1 MLVFDQ
7 VPDEFFASVC
17 VELVGGIGHTGAI
30 RDEFLCIVKTHALKF
45 VSWLAVGKE
54 FNIHFKLLRSLSVSG
69 WISSATDTM
78 STTKSTSRI
87 VSP

>member
-1 MLVFDQ
+1 VLVFDQ

-30 RDEFLCIVKTHALKF
+30 RDEFLCIVKAHALKF

-54 FNIHFKLLRSLSVSG
+54 FNIHLRPLRSLSVSG
-69 WISSATDTM
+69 
-78 STTKSTSRI
+78 
-87 VSP
+87 